1 MEINKMEKI
10 DKLKW
15 ELNILEEELKYKE
28 EENKEEEYIS
38 KDILDEIEEKI
49 YNIKEEINKEKN
61 GDK

>member
-1 MEINKMEKI
+1 MEKI
-10 DKLKW
+10 DKLKL

-49 YNIKEEINKEKN
+49 YNIKEEINKEKS
-61 GDK
+61 K